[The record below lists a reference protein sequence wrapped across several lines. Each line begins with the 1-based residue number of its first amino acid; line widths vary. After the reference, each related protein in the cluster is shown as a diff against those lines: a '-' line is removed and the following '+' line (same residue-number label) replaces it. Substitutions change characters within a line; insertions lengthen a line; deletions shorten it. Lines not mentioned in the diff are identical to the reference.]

1 MANSIKLANPVGNK
15 HIDQILKGTIGIF
28 ERVFP
33 NRIRGYYITGSYANQ
48 TAVSTSDIDMCPL
61 FKDAF
66 LNDAECEKAWQV
78 GWLCGDFISPV
89 QVQAEPNDEQTL
101 LNTPDTTTMKLASLL
116 IYGED
121 IRSQLTL
128 PSPEAYANDAM
139 LQPIW
144 FHYRIRKPDILTYP
158 LTYPKLDDPYYGY
171 VCRWMTSAD
180 GFAGNG
186 TKELIQVTGLAA
198 RALIVQKTKLFI
210 TSKKETFTQY
220 RKHINDE
227 WTDLLEDIYY
237 KCRLEWAYKVP
248 EKQKDQDHLRNI
260 CKHVLAFENHFLNHY
275 KIYIQQQLETT
286 ISNIQEPTPRFVRI
300 LGRIIFP
307 DLKNQ
312 MQTALQTLTQ
322 STNKEL
328 SQTSS
333 DTLKKLKTIRPT

>member
-1 MANSIKLANPVGNK
+1 MAHSIKLTNPVGNK
-15 HIDQILKGTIGIF
+15 QIDQILQGVIGVF

-33 NRIRGYYITGSYANQ
+33 NRIRGYYVIGSYANQ
-48 TAVSTSDIDMCPL
+48 TAVSTSDIDLCPL

-89 QVQAEPNDEQTL
+89 QVQAEPNDEKTL
-101 LNTPDTTTMKLASLL
+101 FNTPDTTAMKLASLL

-121 IRSQLTL
+121 IRPKLSL
-128 PSPEAYANDAM
+128 PSPEDYTRDAM

-158 LTYPKLDDPYYGY
+158 LTYPNIDDPYFGY

-180 GFAGNG
+180 GFSGDG

-198 RALIVQKTKLFI
+198 RAIIVQKTKQYI
-210 TSKKETFTQY
+210 TSKKETFTLY
-220 RKHINDE
+220 REHIHDE

-260 CKHVLAFENHFLNHY
+260 CERVLAFENHFLDHY
-275 KIYIQQQLETT
+275 KIYVQQELEA
-286 ISNIQEPTPRFVRI
+286 ISSNNRNATPRFVRI
-300 LGRIIFP
+300 LSRIIFP
-307 DLKNQ
+307 DLKPQ
-312 MQTALQTLTQ
+312 MENVLESLSQSTKAELQQTA
-322 STNKEL
+322 
-328 SQTSS
+328 S
-333 DTLKKLKTIRPT
+333 DTLAKLRTIS